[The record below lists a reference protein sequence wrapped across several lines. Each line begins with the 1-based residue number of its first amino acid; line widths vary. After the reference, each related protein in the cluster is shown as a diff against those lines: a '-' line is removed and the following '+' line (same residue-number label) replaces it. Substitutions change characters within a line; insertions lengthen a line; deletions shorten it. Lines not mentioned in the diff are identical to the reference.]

1 MERVYKTLQR
11 RYRKANLTFG
21 QGLTEK
27 GETRKINHVF
37 VKLMVLE
44 RGDLKSAFQN
54 PTFGTAQEALRR
66 TEHVFTEV
74 SRSAATARRCVEL
87 SEIFPDS
94 ASDDDSFRVL
104 LLASAGCGKTTLLM
118 KYCPLMW
125 ANGELWSGKFDL
137 LICGELRNEE
147 VRCAEDIGG
156 LLGGWGRVGLMNVE
170 DRQSLVDFIADRP
183 HRICLILDGLDETQF
198 ESCSNY
204 VKDILRGEELHGVR
218 LILTSRPCDDA
229 FTLCEKYPF
238 RTRLEI
244 VGFLP
249 ADVEKYV
256 RCVLSEEQA
265 TELLHVLAEDM
276 HLANVMST
284 PYFAARV
291 CELFKWST
299 RIPRC
304 VSDIHELM
312 ILQIASSRREKS
324 FANWKDLPSDFQKHV
339 LDLGEFAFRMLLAE
353 RLCFSESEIMA
364 HSLSKDAVLLGM
376 LVTCEPDLLVGRERQ
391 YRFSHLILQ
400 EFLSALFVALSGQ
413 LYPGKIAKIV
423 EALGALS
430 GHLNTFWQLLASPL
444 DSECMDC
451 LCMALLFCRHKP
463 PTVNEVESL
472 LFDRCP
478 IPSEVQEALCSL
490 LPLRSME
497 ALARRLLD
505 GRVAGD
511 AVTAIEN
518 KMQCSR
524 ISNNSGFLRTLLA
537 VWLRM
542 SPKAHVGELLEN
554 VNMIDSGTASLCCE
568 IANIDVATFG
578 SICSLIPDIDLPYG
592 CHPQFFALKDIVF
605 RCFMEYTRSAVPPA
619 HHLPVR
625 TIAQVL
631 ARSDFC
637 IRSNNSQADCYTR
650 EHVLKHHSD
659 DVRRV
664 DAIMLG
670 CHSWHWSLYNQVI
683 KSSSLTSLCISVP
696 GDKDFLQPYLP
707 RNDNMEEAGFRKVPS
722 RSLWT
727 IAIAIDK
734 WPSLRKVT
742 VTIDDPDCTT
752 DGEATTFLSAVGRH
766 GSLVIVSVGY
776 WATLAMH
783 PYFRLCDQNSY
794 PSTIQ
799 RQFIQ

>member
-1 MERVYKTLQR
+1 MERVFKTLQR
-11 RYRKANLTFG
+11 RYRRTNLTFG
-21 QGLTEK
+21 QGLTKK
-27 GETRKINHVF
+27 GERRKINHVF

-44 RGDLKSAFQN
+44 RGDLESAFQN
-54 PTFGTAQEALRR
+54 ASFGTANEAIRR
-66 TEHVFTEV
+66 SEHVFAEV

-147 VRCAEDIGG
+147 VRCAADIGG

-170 DRQSLVDFIADRP
+170 DRQSLVDFIVDHP

-204 VKDILRGEELHGVR
+204 VKDILRGDELHGVR

-238 RTRLEI
+238 HTRLEI

-276 HLANVMST
+276 HLASVMST

-291 CELFKWST
+291 CEQFKWSP

-304 VSDIHELM
+304 VADIHELM
-312 ILQIASSRREKS
+312 ILQIASSRGEKS
-324 FANWKDLPSDFQKHV
+324 FANWKDLPSDFQKQV

-413 LYPGKIAKIV
+413 LYPGKITQIV

-430 GHLNTFWQLLASPL
+430 GHLNTFWQLLASHL

-451 LCMALLFCRHKP
+451 LCSALLLCPHNP
-463 PTVNEVESL
+463 LPVNE
-472 LFDRCP
+472 
-478 IPSEVQEALCSL
+478 
-490 LPLRSME
+490 ME
-497 ALARRLLD
+497 ALFFDRSTIPTKVQDTVCGGESAVDTTMLPMLD
-505 GRVAGD
+505 FA
-511 AVTAIEN
+511 
-518 KMQCSR
+518 K
-524 ISNNSGFLRTLLA
+524 LRKEDL
-537 VWLRM
+537 W
-542 SPKAHVGELLEN
+542 
-554 VNMIDSGTASLCCE
+554 
-568 IANIDVATFG
+568 ATFA
-578 SICSLIPDIDLPYG
+578 SNRVE
-592 CHPQFFALKDIVF
+592 IVF
-605 RCFMEYTRSAVPPA
+605 RCFMEYTRGAVPPA
-619 HHLPVR
+619 RHLPVNA
-625 TIAQVL
+625 ISNML
-631 ARSDFC
+631 AKIPISVGDAL
-637 IRSNNSQADCYTR
+637 SHADCYTFQ
-650 EHVLKHHSD
+650 HVLKHHSD
-659 DVRRV
+659 DVKEVTAHMSR
-664 DAIMLG
+664 
-670 CHSWHWSLYNQVI
+670 CCSWHWSLYHQLVKISNLTTVKI
-683 KSSSLTSLCISVP
+683 FDPGNGDILPSSLSS
-696 GDKDFLQPYLP
+696 
-707 RNDNMEEAGFRKVPS
+707 NENMREAAFNYVPS
-722 RSLWT
+722 RSL
-727 IAIAIDK
+727 IAIAVAIEK
-734 WPSLRKVT
+734 WPSLRELT
-742 VTIDDPDCTT
+742 VRIYESDCTT
-752 DGEATTFLSAVGRH
+752 DEEASAFLSAVGRH
-766 GSLVIVSVGY
+766 SSLRAVRIGMDVEQEKSY
-776 WATLAMH
+776 
-783 PYFRLCDQNSY
+783 PCYRLILKKSY
-794 PSTIQ
+794 PSTVDLQHMEAITGP
-799 RQFIQ
+799 

>member
-1 MERVYKTLQR
+1 MERVFKTLQR
-11 RYRKANLTFG
+11 RYRRTNLTFG

-27 GETRKINHVF
+27 GERRKINHVF

-54 PTFGTAQEALRR
+54 ASFGTANEAIRR
-66 TEHVFTEV
+66 SEHVFTEV

-125 ANGELWSGKFDL
+125 ANGELWSRKFDL

-170 DRQSLVDFIADRP
+170 DRQSLVDFIADHP

-204 VKDILRGEELHGVR
+204 VKDILRGDELHGVR
-218 LILTSRPCDDA
+218 LILTSRPCDDV

-238 RTRLEI
+238 HTRLEI

-249 ADVEKYV
+249 EDVEKYV

-265 TELLHVLAEDM
+265 TELLHVLAEDL
-276 HLANVMST
+276 HIASVMST

-312 ILQIASSRREKS
+312 ILQIASSRGEKS
-324 FANWKDLPSDFQKHV
+324 FANWKDLPSDFQKQV

-430 GHLNTFWQLLASPL
+430 GHLNTFWQLLASHL

-451 LCMALLFCRHKP
+451 LCNALLLCPHNP
-463 PTVNEVESL
+463 LPVNETEAL
-472 LFDRCP
+472 FFDRSA
-478 IPSEVQEALCSL
+478 IPTKVQDTVCGGEAAVDTTM
-490 LPLRSME
+490 LPMPDFAE
-497 ALARRLLD
+497 WH
-505 GRVAGD
+505 GRFPG
-511 AVTAIEN
+511 E
-518 KMQCSR
+518 
-524 ISNNSGFLRTLLA
+524 IS
-537 VWLRM
+537 
-542 SPKAHVGELLEN
+542 
-554 VNMIDSGTASLCCE
+554 
-568 IANIDVATFG
+568 
-578 SICSLIPDIDLPYG
+578 
-592 CHPQFFALKDIVF
+592 KDFSNTVEIVF
-605 RCFMEYTRSAVPPA
+605 RCFMEYTRGAVPPA
-619 HHLPVR
+619 RHLPVS
-625 TIAQVL
+625 TISNIL
-631 ARSDFC
+631 ANLPIYVSDGLSHTF
-637 IRSNNSQADCYTR
+637 CYTLQ
-650 EHVLKHHSD
+650 HVLKHHSD
-659 DVRRV
+659 DVKEV
-664 DAIMLG
+664 TADVSAAG
-670 CHSWHWSLYNQVI
+670 CYSWHWSLYHQLV
-683 KSSSLTSLCISVP
+683 KSSNLTILTVFCQDNCDILPSSLSS
-696 GDKDFLQPYLP
+696 
-707 RNDNMEEAGFRKVPS
+707 NENMRKAAFSDVES
-722 RSLWT
+722 RSL
-727 IAIAIDK
+727 IAIAVAIEK
-734 WPSLRKVT
+734 WPSLRELT
-742 VTIDDPDCTT
+742 VIIYKPDCTT
-752 DGEATTFLSAVGRH
+752 GEEASAFLSAVGRH
-766 GSLVIVSVGY
+766 SSLRSVRIKKGVEEES
-776 WATLAMH
+776 H
-783 PYFRLCDQNSY
+783 PYYRLCVQKSY
-794 PSTIQ
+794 PSTVDLQHVHII
-799 RQFIQ
+799 FHHA

>member
-74 SRSAATARRCVEL
+74 SRSAVTARRCVEL

-94 ASDDDSFRVL
+94 ATDDDSFRVL

-125 ANGELWSGKFDL
+125 VNGELWSGKFDL

-147 VRCAEDIGG
+147 VRCAADIGG

-170 DRQSLVDFIADRP
+170 DRQSLVDFIADHP

-204 VKDILRGEELHGVR
+204 VKDILRGEELHGVH
-218 LILTSRPCDDA
+218 LILTSRPCDDV

-238 RTRLEI
+238 HTRLDI

-249 ADVEKYV
+249 EDVEKYV

-276 HLANVMST
+276 HLASVMST
-284 PYFAARV
+284 PYFAACV
-291 CELFKWST
+291 CELFKWSP

-312 ILQIASSRREKS
+312 ILQIASSRGEKS
-324 FANWKDLPSDFQKHV
+324 FASWEDLPSDFQKQV

-364 HSLSKDAVLLGM
+364 HSLSKEAVLLGM
-376 LVTCEPDLLVGRERQ
+376 LVTCEPDLVVGRERQ

-430 GHLNTFWQLLASPL
+430 GHLNTFWQLLASYL

-451 LCMALLFCRHKP
+451 LCNALLLRPHNP
-463 PTVNEVESL
+463 LPVNETEAL
-472 LFDRCP
+472 FFDRSA
-478 IPSEVQEALCSL
+478 IPTKVQDTVCGGEPAVDTTM
-490 LPLRSME
+490 LPMRDF
-497 ALARRLLD
+497 AKRREE
-505 GRVAGD
+505 GSWA
-511 AVTAIEN
+511 TAYTEEDFSCYN
-518 KMQCSR
+518 R
-524 ISNNSGFLRTLLA
+524 A
-537 VWLRM
+537 
-542 SPKAHVGELLEN
+542 E
-554 VNMIDSGTASLCCE
+554 
-568 IANIDVATFG
+568 
-578 SICSLIPDIDLPYG
+578 
-592 CHPQFFALKDIVF
+592 IVF
-605 RCFMEYTRSAVPPA
+605 RCFMEYTRGAVPPA
-619 HHLPVR
+619 RHLPVS
-625 TIAQVL
+625 TISNML
-631 ARSDFC
+631 AKNTFYVGKTLSH
-637 IRSNNSQADCYTR
+637 ADCYTR
-650 EHVLKHHSD
+650 QHVLKHHSD
-659 DVRRV
+659 DVMEV
-664 DAIMLG
+664 EAVISEY
-670 CHSWHWSLYNQVI
+670 CSWHWSLYHQVV
-683 KSSSLTSLCISVP
+683 KSSNLTTLKVFHPVNGDILPSSLSS
-696 GDKDFLQPYLP
+696 
-707 RNDNMEEAGFRKVPS
+707 NENMRKARFGEVPS
-722 RSLWT
+722 RYLIT
-727 IAIAIDK
+727 IAVAIEK
-734 WPSLRKVT
+734 WPSLRELT
-742 VTIDDPDCTT
+742 VRIIEPNCTT
-752 DGEATTFLSAVGRH
+752 DEEASAFLLAVGRH
-766 GSLVIVSVGY
+766 SSLRSVRIGMDVE
-776 WATLAMH
+776 AEESH
-783 PYFRLCDQNSY
+783 PYYRLSVQKSY
-794 PSTIQ
+794 PSTVDLQHIDG
-799 RQFIQ
+799 FLFNDDW

>member
-1 MERVYKTLQR
+1 MERVFKTLQR
-11 RYRKANLTFG
+11 RYRGTNLTFG

-44 RGDLKSAFQN
+44 RGDLVSAFQN
-54 PTFGTAQEALRR
+54 ASFGTANEAIRR
-66 TEHVFTEV
+66 SEHVFTEV

-147 VRCAEDIGG
+147 VRCAADIGG

-170 DRQSLVDFIADRP
+170 DRQSLVDFIADHP

-204 VKDILRGEELHGVR
+204 VKDILRGVELHGVS
-218 LILTSRPCDDA
+218 LILTSRPCHDA

-238 RTRLEI
+238 CTRLEI

-276 HLANVMST
+276 HLASVMST

-291 CELFKWST
+291 CELFKWSP

-312 ILQIASSRREKS
+312 ILQIASSRGEES
-324 FANWKDLPSDFQKHV
+324 FANWKDLPPDFQKQV

-376 LVTCEPDLLVGRERQ
+376 LVTCEPDLVVGRERQ

-400 EFLSALFVALSGQ
+400 EFLSALFVALFSQ

-430 GHLNTFWQLLASPL
+430 GHLNTFWQLLASHL

-451 LCMALLFCRHKP
+451 LCNALLLCPHNP
-463 PTVNEVESL
+463 LPVNETEAL
-472 LFDRCP
+472 FFDRSA
-478 IPSEVQEALCSL
+478 IPTKVQGTVCGSES
-490 LPLRSME
+490 
-497 ALARRLLD
+497 
-505 GRVAGD
+505 
-511 AVTAIEN
+511 AVVTTAI
-518 KMQCSR
+518 
-524 ISNNSGFLRTLLA
+524 
-537 VWLRM
+537 
-542 SPKAHVGELLEN
+542 VGEEGFSNRLEM
-554 VNMIDSGTASLCCE
+554 VS
-568 IANIDVATFG
+568 
-578 SICSLIPDIDLPYG
+578 
-592 CHPQFFALKDIVF
+592 
-605 RCFMEYTRSAVPPA
+605 RCFMEYTRGAVPPA
-619 HHLPVR
+619 RHLPVS
-625 TIAQVL
+625 TISNLL
-631 ARSDFC
+631 A
-637 IRSNNSQADCYTR
+637 ITPTIVNSGYLSHAYCYTLQ
-650 EHVLKHHSD
+650 HMLSIIV
-659 DVRRV
+659 
-664 DAIMLG
+664 IMSRKSKLT
-670 CHSWHWSLYNQVI
+670 CVI
-683 KSSSLTSLCISVP
+683 
-696 GDKDFLQPYLP
+696 
-707 RNDNMEEAGFRKVPS
+707 A
-722 RSLWT
+722 
-727 IAIAIDK
+727 
-734 WPSLRKVT
+734 
-742 VTIDDPDCTT
+742 
-752 DGEATTFLSAVGRH
+752 AVGT
-766 GSLVIVSVGY
+766 GL
-776 WATLAMH
+776 
-783 PYFRLCDQNSY
+783 
-794 PSTIQ
+794 STT
-799 RQFIQ
+799 RS